1 MLEISV
7 YQKAN
12 RQGTELKVQ
21 TEAREATQRPRLA
34 LFTIHIS
41 NRSLILRMCK
51 ELLPKLNNKNTT
63 QFYKGKII

>member
-12 RQGTELKVQ
+12 RQDTELKVQ

>member
-7 YQKAN
+7 CQKAN

-41 NRSLILRMCK
+41 NRSSYSECV
-51 ELLPKLNNKNTT
+51 KNSF
-63 QFYKGKII
+63 QN